1 MKKTLFVLLGAVLLI
16 GGGCIGKGSDN
27 TPTVD
32 VEIDREAILFEAKEQ
47 GLIMGDEEAL
57 KMGQVLVDDGGVSP
71 NDVEAYLA
79 QDFTDWSGAALADV
93 TGGGSY
99 GIAHASYI
107 NGSFKIIADMGN
119 VPSPSD
125 GYFYEGW
132 LVRRGN
138 NMSVISTGRAQVI
151 GEKLLNVYTSSTNLS
166 DHDFYVLTLEPDDG
180 NPAPAEHILE
190 GTLR

>member
-99 GIAHASYI
+99 GSAHASYI

-132 LVRRGN
+132 LVRRVN

-151 GEKLLNVYTSSTNLS
+151 GEK
-166 DHDFYVLTLEPDDG
+166 
-180 NPAPAEHILE
+180 
-190 GTLR
+190 